1 MATIETIYNCYS
13 TPTEALAALAKDYP
27 GDYWLAGDSIIL
39 DGFADTPWRLTEGQR
54 LTDEGTYS
62 RSYSIERVV

>member
-1 MATIETIYNCYS
+1 MAKETIYNRFD

-27 GDYWLAGDSIIL
+27 GDYWLAGESIVF
-39 DGFADTPWRLTEGQR
+39 DGFANTPWRLQEGQR
-54 LTDEGTYS
+54 LTDEGTYR